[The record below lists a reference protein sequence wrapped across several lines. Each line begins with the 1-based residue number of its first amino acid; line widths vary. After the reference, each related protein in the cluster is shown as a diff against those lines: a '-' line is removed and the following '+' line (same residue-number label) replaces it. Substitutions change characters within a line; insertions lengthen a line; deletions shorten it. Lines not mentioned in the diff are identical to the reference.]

1 MSQQVKPIQLPI
13 KGIDLSGNPT
23 EREPGTASIAQDVR
37 IMPGKDGGWLRLKGG
52 RLARIN
58 ATSGTQAYHMIASK
72 SASPGDPGPNDALM
86 LASYSAGSVL
96 KMVRIKLD
104 NLTLD
109 ETGPETIDTGNDD
122 DNNFYAHATLPN
134 SIVFDNGKGVTKGG
148 APSLT
153 QWMASTT
160 VRYFGLDVLE
170 TGAGLSV
177 SFSSGGSNIN
187 QVFTAVKIYVGVH
200 NTVTQHYSNA
210 IYAGEI
216 TTTGGTGYITV
227 SGLDNLL
234 FATHGAT
241 ETAEQKFVFYATIDG
256 LRVPYLIFNADLD
269 GPLTTA
275 VSNTSMVLDV
285 SSGTVN
291 GWVLDTTKEMP
302 TRNYAPRRMKS
313 LCYANGRLYGILSP
327 GAVLNAGGDYQVLPS
342 DLPCATWSEAE
353 GSTRTVDFL
362 GDPLESWPL
371 NNLSAVPS
379 GENPIHCFPAPNNME
394 VIYFTPTH
402 TLILREQVDG
412 VHEWDTI
419 SNEHGLDVE
428 SGYRSVVNT
437 RHGVMWVTQRRQF
450 AMYTNEGEFKIV
462 SAAYDAAL
470 LVTEEVT
477 CAAYVYDPINLVDR
491 FQCYVTARGNT
502 YCKSICHDFNTG
514 VTTTIEPHYVYAARS
529 LTYHSSSG
537 PLVYHFVAASI
548 AGSQTGVGL
557 YSIEGQPDVSGL
569 VVKTDQIFTSTSG
582 TSTTVAQLSDGY
594 WAPNWNCL
602 GDPNVIKQINFV
614 DFIGDGA
621 VDGTLGA
628 SPITVAWVAGFQAVT
643 TASGTSMAP
652 IKMGPETADLYYRC
666 KVTTPHHNYWKF
678 IVRIRCH
685 AVAAQYYPRP
695 ALEGDQSTNFYC
707 AIAKLLLT
715 VGQGEQRIG

>member
-52 RLARIN
+52 RTARIN
-58 ATSGTQAYHMIASK
+58 ATSGFQAFHFIASK
-72 SASPGDPGPNDALM
+72 AASPGDPGPNDALM

-160 VRYFGLDVLE
+160 VRYFGFDVLE

-177 SFSSGGSNIN
+177 SFTSGGSNIN
-187 QVFTAVKIYVGVH
+187 YVGTSVKIYVGLH
-200 NTVTQHYSNA
+200 NTETQHYSNA

-216 TTTGGTGYITV
+216 TTTSGTGYITV

-256 LRVPYLIFNADLD
+256 LRVPYLIFNSDLD

-302 TRNYAPRRMKS
+302 TRNNAPRRMKS

-327 GAVLNAGGDYQVLPS
+327 GAVLNAGGNYQVLPS

-379 GENPIHCFPAPNNME
+379 GERPLHCIPAPNNLE

-462 SAAYDAAL
+462 SASYDATL
-470 LVTEEVT
+470 LVSEQVT

-491 FQCYVTARGNT
+491 FQCYVKDRGNS
-502 YCKSICHDFNTG
+502 YAKSICHDFNTG
-514 VTTTIEPHYVYAARS
+514 ITTTIEPHFVHAAKT
-529 LTYHSSSG
+529 LTHHSSSG
-537 PLVYHFVAASI
+537 PSIYHFVAASYLN
-548 AGSQTGVGL
+548 SQTGVGL
-557 YSIEGQPDVSGL
+557 YTIEGQPDSSGL
-569 VVKTDQIFTSTSG
+569 VPKTDQIFNGASG
-582 TSTTVAQLSDGY
+582 SSATVQQVSDGY

-602 GDPNVIKQINFV
+602 GDPSVIKQISFV

-621 VDGTLGA
+621 VDGTLLA
-628 SPITVAWVAGFQAVT
+628 SPVTVAWIAGFQIVT

-652 IKMGPETADLYYRC
+652 IKMGPETFDKYYRC
-666 KVTTPHHNYWKF
+666 KVTAPYHNYWKF
-678 IVRIRCH
+678 IVRIRGH
-685 AVAAQYYPRP
+685 ATVGGYYPRP
-695 ALEGDQSTNFYC
+695 GTEGDQSLNFYC
-707 AIAKLLLT
+707 SLAKILLT
-715 VGQGEQRIG
+715 VGQVEQRIG